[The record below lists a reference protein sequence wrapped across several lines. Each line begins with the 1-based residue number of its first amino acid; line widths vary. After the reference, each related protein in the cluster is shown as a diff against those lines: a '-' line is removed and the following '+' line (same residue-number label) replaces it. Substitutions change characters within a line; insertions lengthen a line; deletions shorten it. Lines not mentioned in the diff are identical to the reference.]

1 MNACKYSIGEK
12 VQIGIYEGEG
22 DARRFVVRD
31 ATVVRTESRYH
42 GNNSNIF
49 LRVARDD
56 CFEDMRVW
64 TSTLTKLIKNA
75 SKAAAT
81 A

>member
-1 MNACKYSIGEK
+1 MNACKYSIGQK

-22 DARRFVVRD
+22 DARRLVVRD
-31 ATVVRTESRYH
+31 ATVVKTESRYH

-49 LRVARDD
+49 LRVAHDD

-64 TSTLTKLIKNA
+64 TTTLTRLIKNA
-75 SKAAAT
+75 SKAAAN